1 MPNPRYHGL
10 GSPTAYLKR
19 TGARRPP
26 ASAPRPVPLV
36 TRLRRRPCSLC
47 ALGDASQGICRDVL
61 PDSGAGPGPH
71 RPTLQAFEPSP
82 STAPPPLP
90 GLWVA
95 PPPLH
100 DRRRVPEWRGQ
111 VPLPGEVSLA
121 HHGVRWL
128 DARREF
134 KRDVLQVLHQPLER
148 ASHEYKLPRVCDLAA
163 LATIAGQV
171 APSAGSRAPLESPRT
186 RVSGTVDSGR
196 HISIDKPAH
205 RPYTCVS
212 YDASVHPSSTR
223 HWSAGRALDALRR
236 DRLLPQASR
245 HAWWLIPHPLS
256 PETPTPD
263 PRLSPPREEGDPSG
277 NLGVARLRHDRNRLV
292 EEDRA

>member
-1 MPNPRYHGL
+1 MCF
-10 GSPTAYLKR
+10 PTQA
-19 TGARRPP
+19 P
-26 ASAPRPVPLV
+26 ALD
-36 TRLRRRPCSLC
+36 L
-47 ALGDASQGICRDVL
+47 
-61 PDSGAGPGPH
+61 
-71 RPTLQAFEPSP
+71 
-82 STAPPPLP
+82 TAPPSRPLSP
-90 GLWVA
+90 
-95 PPPLH
+95 H
-100 DRRRVPEWRGQ
+100 HRRHRRRYQVSGSRPPHCMIADVCLSGVGQ

-148 ASHEYKLPRVCDLAA
+148 VSHEYKLPRVRDLAA

-256 PETPTPD
+256 PEAPTPD
-263 PRLSPPREEGDPSG
+263 PRLSPPCEEGDPSG